1 MVVHINT
8 YSNRA
13 TKWKAPLCSDTS
25 NSNKLTHSFS
35 ALFPFCIEF
44 HLTFFF
50 ILTLALV
57 SFFLSFIHPFIRFT
71 HSLAFHPFK
80 WSHNFLVWLTWCYR
94 FPPFHFILT
103 FSIFTNIFWISF
115 RFVFGW
121 VFECALFVM
130 FVWEINQ
137 KKNSHLCIV
146 YGTRYRNVWSAFLSE
161 VISMFKFI

>member
-50 ILTLALV
+50 HFNSRTRFILSVFHSSIHSFHSFFGISPIQMVTQFLGLVDLVLPFSSILFYSYIFLFHEHILIFISFCFRV
-57 SFFLSFIHPFIRFT
+57 SF
-71 HSLAFHPFK
+71 
-80 WSHNFLVWLTWCYR
+80 
-94 FPPFHFILT
+94 
-103 FSIFTNIFWISF
+103 
-115 RFVFGW
+115 W
-121 VFECALFVM
+121 VCTVCDVCLR
-130 FVWEINQ
+130 NKS